1 MPVSAARCRWG
12 LCALV
17 LLLAL
22 TWPPGP
28 ARAGLVIT
36 EGQGESLA
44 QTYIQANKLRYDN
57 SGQVT
62 IFDLNQGTMILL
74 QPARK
79 LYWAGT
85 PEDFARQ
92 VKSAV
97 DAQLDAELKALPEE
111 ERQVLKDDARRPA
124 LEAPAKVVVKV
135 ERGAQV
141 ETLAGHPARKHQVFV
156 EGQLIEE
163 VWIAE
168 DLDLTKELDPDKY
181 AGLLLQT
188 RSDDYSDWEF
198 DPQVRALRTRGLE
211 MKSVRMAVTGPEESA
226 VVQKVEKKQLPDS
239 TFAVPPGYKKATMAQ
254 ILE

>member
-1 MPVSAARCRWG
+1 MI
-12 LCALV
+12 

-22 TWPPGP
+22 AWPPGQ

-57 SGQVT
+57 SSQVT

-124 LEAPAKVVVKV
+124 LEAPAKAVVKV
-135 ERGAQV
+135 E
-141 ETLAGHPARKHQVFV
+141 
-156 EGQLIEE
+156 
-163 VWIAE
+163 
-168 DLDLTKELDPDKY
+168 
-181 AGLLLQT
+181 
-188 RSDDYSDWEF
+188 
-198 DPQVRALRTRGLE
+198 
-211 MKSVRMAVTGPEESA
+211 
-226 VVQKVEKKQLPDS
+226 
-239 TFAVPPGYKKATMAQ
+239 
-254 ILE
+254 